1 LFEFPEL
8 PEPPELPPPPPL
20 EDIAAES
27 AFFKAL
33 ASISVDLQGLALNAS
48 TNQSGAEGDHM
59 KADKAVDGNSGSRF
73 ASNSA
78 EENTSDM
85 RNSCS
90 LS

>member
-48 TNQSGAEGDHM
+48 TSFSCTMVCFAE
-59 KADKAVDGNSGSRF
+59 ARALY
-73 ASNSA
+73 
-78 EENTSDM
+78 
-85 RNSCS
+85 